1 MIRCANSDV
10 EKYLAEVR
18 AEADKRGIREKLE
31 KRLKYLEE
39 YGDPGKTRC
48 TLFRDFSPL
57 SFGLFMERQTENSDG
72 TPGWREM
79 WGGAM
84 IFHGSHDGFG
94 SGGAPT
100 FAVTLEAVDE
110 DWSIHT

>member
-10 EKYLAEVR
+10 EAYLAEVR

-39 YGDPGKTRC
+39 YGNSLEEPFNTEC
-48 TLFRDFSPL
+48 ILFKDFSPL
-57 SFGLFMERQTENSDG
+57 SFEFRMNKRATGQMWFCGGL
-72 TPGWREM
+72 
-79 WGGAM
+79 
-84 IFHGSHDGFG
+84 IFHGRHDGFG
-94 SGGAPT
+94 SGSAPT